1 MIYFKYINS
10 EDFESIFKAYINTNT
25 SWHNGNLVL
34 DIDLDTYRYKY
45 VLVKILFH
53 YRLLQD
59 LEYSSLRYAGLH
71 YTVLVVYQL
80 YIGLPW

>member
-25 SWHNGNLVL
+25 SWHNGNLFL

-45 VLVKILFH
+45 IYVSPLLGIIQTNIL
-53 YRLLQD
+53 
-59 LEYSSLRYAGLH
+59 SSSA
-71 YTVLVVYQL
+71 
-80 YIGLPW
+80 